1 MLRDILKWAVP
12 GLVTVLAGSTLA
24 LAMTSSDIADDV
36 ASQSTAMVQR
46 AGFDWAELSFAMRDL
61 TLSGTTTDQQNVEAA
76 RQRLALIP
84 GVRSVSTD
92 VTLAPIAAPYRF
104 DAVLTDG
111 KIALSGGVPDETTR
125 QNLLTRAGLEQGG
138 LQLRSGMP
146 ERRAWIAGAQFA
158 IDQLRFF
165 DQAEASMSDLRVD
178 LVGRAKS
185 ERDFRDLLIVL
196 RAGPPVGVTL
206 GDVKITPALVS
217 PYLWNAVSDGKR
229 IEVSGYVPDDALVE
243 RYRTAET
250 AGLPVATGLALGSG
264 EPDDFAD
271 ISQLLIEQLSRLE
284 YGTASIVDGQ
294 SSLSGAPATLDVAQA
309 VTQTLQSA
317 GSIVVLDPPRID
329 DYWASATLQ
338 PGGAVIFDGYA
349 PDAATRDALQAR
361 PGANTQ
367 NLQLGR
373 GAPQRYQSAMDFGL
387 GALSRLSEGR
397 FALRQNVLTI
407 TGVARSGDDYK
418 AVLTTLAE
426 QAPQG
431 FVLARAEIAAPAAA
445 NYQWSARKT
454 GSGAIAL
461 SGMVPSADAAAT
473 LLAAAGPSAS
483 QALSYASGEPRN
495 FITSAQTGLRLLD
508 WLNEGQ
514 VVLDGNSWT
523 VTGSAK
529 SAIDKAAIE
538 ADFVSRKLAGAGWA
552 LAVAAP
558 PSAPPVADP
567 YTWSATSTAA
577 AGVALAGH
585 VPDASVRQA
594 LASHGGGRVAD
605 ASKLASGAP
614 AGFAA
619 AATAA
624 LDAVVALGDAEVQ
637 FDGASWTLT
646 GQAPSGTQ
654 RDEVLAALAAATDI
668 SDWSISVDA
677 PEAVAAGP
685 YLWSAIKSA
694 TGVITVTG
702 SVPDEALREA
712 VAERVGSRPVDQTRI
727 DPAAPAGFAADVLA
741 AIDALAQVSDGLAS
755 FDGAQWRVDGNLR
768 EPQGTASVTA
778 ALASAATPA
787 AAWNLTLLDPAP
799 AVEAVAAAPETAA
812 PEPAAPETPAVEA
825 PEPAPATVDVDPAY
839 AFSASRDEAG
849 AVILSG
855 QVPADAA
862 LRQLTAITEA
872 DTAAVSIAA
881 GAPETFMTSAET
893 GLRALLRLQ
902 SGQLD
907 FADGSW
913 RIAGVADDATE
924 RDAVVSAIAADTAGD
939 WSVAVDAPA
948 APVEAE
954 VVAIP
959 PAATRQAKVDIS
971 TCAGPIADFSGRNA
985 ILFQS
990 GAAIIAKESEAAF
1003 DELIPLLDTCPDA
1016 VIHVE
1021 GHTDADGDAGLNLA
1035 LSVARAEAVVQ
1046 ALIDKGVNPQ
1056 RLYALGYGE
1065 TRPIAD
1071 NATAAG
1077 KSQNRRIVV
1086 TVTDEHF

>member
-1 MLRDILKWAVP
+1 MIRDILKWAVP

-46 AGFDWAELSFAMRDL
+46 AGFDWAELSFSMRDL

-76 RQRLALIP
+76 RQRLALLP
-84 GVRSVSTD
+84 GVRSISTD
-92 VTLAPIAAPYRF
+92 VTLAPMASPYRF
-104 DAVLTDG
+104 DASLADG

-125 QNLLTRAGLEQGG
+125 QNLLSRAGLEQGD

-146 ERRAWIAGAQFA
+146 ERRAWVAAAQFA

-196 RAGPPVGVTL
+196 RAGPPAGVAL
-206 GDVKITPALVS
+206 GEVKITPALVS
-217 PYLWNAVSDGKR
+217 PYHWNAVSDGKR

-243 RYRTAET
+243 RYRMAET

-264 EPDDFAD
+264 EPDGFAD
-271 ISQLLIEQLSRLE
+271 KSQLLIEQLSKLE

-294 SSLSGAPATLDVAQA
+294 STLSGAPATLAVAQA
-309 VTQTLQSA
+309 VTQTLEPA
-317 GSIVVLDPPRID
+317 GSIVVLDPPRIE
-329 DYWASATLQ
+329 DYWASASLQ
-338 PGGAVIFDGYA
+338 AGGAIIFDGYA

-367 NLQLGR
+367 GLQLGR

-407 TGVARSGDDYK
+407 TGIARSGDDYK

-445 NYQWSARKT
+445 NYQWSASKS
-454 GSGAIAL
+454 GSGAITL

-473 LLAAAGPSAS
+473 LLSAAGPAAS
-483 QALSYASGEPRN
+483 QTLTYASGEPRN
-495 FITSAQTGLRLLD
+495 FITSAQTGLGLLD
-508 WLNEGQ
+508 WLDEGK
-514 VVLDGNSWT
+514 VVLDGQSWT

-538 ADFVSRKLAGAGWA
+538 ADFVSRKLAGAGWS
-552 LAVAAP
+552 LAIAAP
-558 PSAPPVADP
+558 LSAPPAADP
-567 YTWSATSTAA
+567 YIWSATSSAA
-577 AGVALAGH
+577 SGVVLAGH
-585 VPDASVRQA
+585 VPDVSVRQT
-594 LASHGGGRVAD
+594 LASHAGGRLTD

-614 AGFAA
+614 EGFATA
-619 AATAA
+619 AAAA
-624 LDAVVALGDAEVQ
+624 LDAVVALGDAAAR

-646 GQAPSGTQ
+646 GQARSTTQ
-654 RDEVLAALAAATDI
+654 RDDVLATLAAATDI
-668 SDWSISVDA
+668 ADWTVSIDA
-677 PEAVAAGP
+677 PEAMAAGP
-685 YLWSAIKSA
+685 YLWSAVKAAS
-694 TGVITVTG
+694 GVITVTG
-702 SVPDEALREA
+702 SVPDAALKQSLAQRA
-712 VAERVGSRPVDQTRI
+712 GSQLVDQTTI

-755 FDGAQWRVDGNLR
+755 FDGAQWRVDGNLL
-768 EPQGTASVTA
+768 ETQGAASVTA
-778 ALASAATPA
+778 ALAEAATPA

-799 AVEAVAAAPETAA
+799 AVEAIAAAPETATA
-812 PEPAAPETPAVEA
+812 PAVEA
-825 PEPAPATVDVDPAY
+825 AEPPPASVEVDPAY
-839 AFSASRDEAG
+839 AFSASRDESG

-862 LRQLTAITEA
+862 LRQLATITDA
-872 DTAAVSIAA
+872 DTAAVSIAD
-881 GAPETFMTSAET
+881 GAPESFMASAEI

-902 SGQLD
+902 PGQLD
-907 FADGSW
+907 FADGAW

-924 RDAVVSAIAADTAGD
+924 RDAIVSAIAADPAGD

-948 APVEAE
+948 APVEAA
-954 VVAIP
+954 VVAPP
-959 PAATRQAKVDIS
+959 PADQPRDKVDIS
-971 TCAGPIADFSGRNA
+971 ACAGPIADFSGRNA

-990 GAAIIAKESEAAF
+990 GAALIAKESEAAF

-1046 ALIDKGVNPQ
+1046 ALIDKGVNPR

-1086 TVTDEHF
+1086 TVSDEHY